1 MFAGRTQGAQRSF
14 EYSTNLKDLERCR
27 VFIVT
32 VPTPI
37 DRYNR
42 PDLTPLERSSETVGK
57 VLKKGDVVVYE
68 STVYPGCT
76 EEICIP
82 ILERVSGLKFNKDF
96 FAGYSA
102 RAHQPGRQGTPP
114 AEHQESHFG
123 FDARSR

>member
-1 MFAGRTQGAQRSF
+1 MLAAELRAARKLK
-14 EYSTNLKDLERCR
+14 YSTSLKELASCR

-37 DRYNR
+37 DRFNR

-82 ILERVSGLKFNKDF
+82 ILERESGLKF
-96 FAGYSA
+96 
-102 RAHQPGRQGTPP
+102 QQG
-114 AEHQESHFG
+114 FLRG
-123 FDARSR
+123 L